1 MSNPNRLSRL
11 AAGVA
16 LVALSASIAVAQ
28 GSGSITGLVKDTS
41 GGTLP
46 GATVTVV
53 NVATEVPQT
62 ALTDVQ
68 GQFQFPQLPPGP
80 YRIVVELQG
89 FKRVEKRDVVLSTAT
104 RLNVGDFVLDVGAM
118 TETITVAAE
127 AGRLQIQ
134 TESAERSDLVTNTQL
149 RDLALNGRNI
159 GDLFKTIPGVIAGG
173 TQTTSTVANVVGSFN
188 INGTRN
194 NQHEYTVDGV
204 TNLNLGNNT
213 GALVSINPDALEE
226 VKILTSNYQ
235 AEFGKAGGGF
245 IALTTR
251 SGTNRYRGGLRYFK
265 RHESLNANSFFNNA
279 TDRPKPLYRYD
290 YSGWDFGGPLP
301 IGGTRESRRMFFFAA
316 QEYYQQKTPAGAAQ
330 SIRVPTALERGGDFS
345 QTRDG
350 NGNAIAVRDPLTG
363 QPFPNNTIPSSRF
376 APGMRAL
383 LDIFPQPNAPE
394 GGALYN
400 YTSQLSGDIPRREDI
415 FRFDWQAAATTRL
428 SVRYIHNKDEDFRP
442 YGTTTAA
449 FNFPLSNV
457 VRKNGPGTTLS
468 ATVTHAFGPSLV
480 NELVYGLGR
489 GGVFIGPVDD
499 LATRASHGVDVP
511 LLFGSADPDGILPSV
526 AFGGVANQT
535 FANTNFN
542 GTPFDQKFIIHNVYE
557 SLTKMAG
564 RHSFKGGFFYQHAT
578 NRRTSFGPVQANLA
592 FGATHPQNTGHPF
605 ANALLGLFD
614 TYTQAEA
621 KITSNYV
628 YQNIEGYLQDTW
640 KIRPHLTLD
649 YGLRLSHY
657 QPIYDQENRLGFF
670 NPDLYDPAQAVRL
683 YRPVCVTVS
692 PCAARAIDPAI
703 STAPTVANTQPAN
716 YVGTIVPNSGN
727 LTNGI
732 GRAADGYAA
741 GGFTTAPVLWGPRLG
756 FAWDVRGDR
765 RAVVRGGFGIT
776 YDRIDTD
783 RVADAIT
790 NPPGIQVATLSNGT
804 ISSLATAGRSDIIPV
819 NADVVG
825 WPEDGKVPTVY
836 SYSIGVQKDIGW
848 DMSVDIAYV
857 GTQSRHN
864 PRQTDLNAVPY
875 GAMFLRE
882 NQDPTR
888 YNGTVPAVEP
898 TLPAAHAAAGLPF
911 SGATPL
917 NVNLL
922 RPYAGY
928 GSLRSR
934 LFDSKASFNSL
945 QASVQRRFSR
955 NLSFGASYTLS
966 QAKTDSAGVGDA
978 TSPFDLAGYDYALAN
993 FDRTHYFVVNYVW
1006 NVPAGSRLLGGG
1018 LLARGLLD
1026 NWTLSGIS
1034 WISSGNPAEMGLSI
1048 SGINVTNRLLGT
1060 DSGGQAGDL
1069 QPRFRVQG
1077 DPQGAPDEIALP
1089 AIQVPGIGD
1098 RGPYD
1103 RFYLRNPGFNNHDL
1117 SVFKNFPLPGG
1128 NASRYFQFRLEMFN
1142 VFNHTQFSGVNR
1154 TTNLTN
1160 GAGQTGAAILNDYT
1174 NLAITN
1180 NLRPAGATQPLG
1192 TFFGEY
1198 NAVRDPRII
1207 QVGVKL
1213 YF

>member
-1 MSNPNRLSRL
+1 
-11 AAGVA
+11 
-16 LVALSASIAVAQ
+16 
-28 GSGSITGLVKDTS
+28 
-41 GGTLP
+41 
-46 GATVTVV
+46 
-53 NVATEVPQT
+53 
-62 ALTDVQ
+62 
-68 GQFQFPQLPPGP
+68 
-80 YRIVVELQG
+80 
-89 FKRVEKRDVVLSTAT
+89 
-104 RLNVGDFVLDVGAM
+104 
-118 TETITVAAE
+118 
-127 AGRLQIQ
+127 
-134 TESAERSDLVTNTQL
+134 
-149 RDLALNGRNI
+149 
-159 GDLFKTIPGVIAGG
+159 
-173 TQTTSTVANVVGSFN
+173 
-188 INGTRN
+188 
-194 NQHEYTVDGV
+194 
-204 TNLNLGNNT
+204 
-213 GALVSINPDALEE
+213 
-226 VKILTSNYQ
+226 
-235 AEFGKAGGGF
+235 
-245 IALTTR
+245 
-251 SGTNRYRGGLRYFK
+251 
-265 RHESLNANSFFNNA
+265 
-279 TDRPKPLYRYD
+279 
-290 YSGWDFGGPLP
+290 
-301 IGGTRESRRMFFFAA
+301 MFFFAA
-316 QEYYQQKTPAGAAQ
+316 QEYYQQQTPAGAAQ
-330 SIRVPTALERGGDFS
+330 NIRVPTALERGGDFS

-350 NGNAIAVRDPLTG
+350 NGNAIVVRDPLTG

-376 APGMRAL
+376 AQGMRAL

-415 FRFDWQAAATTRL
+415 FRFDWQAASSTRL

-499 LATRASHGVDVP
+499 LSTRAQSWRRRAAALRRRRSRRHPAERGVRRRRQPDVRQHQLQRHALRP
-511 LLFGSADPDGILPSV
+511 EVHHPQRLREPDQDGGAALVQGRVLLPARHQPAHVVRPGAGEPGVRRDAPAEHRPSV
-526 AFGGVANQT
+526 RQRA
-535 FANTNFN
+535 
-542 GTPFDQKFIIHNVYE
+542 
-557 SLTKMAG
+557 L
-564 RHSFKGGFFYQHAT
+564 GF
-578 NRRTSFGPVQANLA
+578 
-592 FGATHPQNTGHPF
+592 
-605 ANALLGLFD
+605 FD

-628 YQNIEGYLQDTW
+628 YQNIEGYVQDSW
-640 KIRPHLTLD
+640 KIKPNLTLD

-703 STAPTVANTQPAN
+703 SGAPTVANTRPAN
-716 YVGTIVPNSGN
+716 YVGTVVPNSGN

-732 GRAADGYAA
+732 GRAADGYPA

-765 RAVVRGGFGIT
+765 RSVVRGGFGIT

-804 ISSLATAGRSDIIPV
+804 ISSLASAGRSDIIPV

-836 SYSIGVQKDIGW
+836 SYSIGVQKEIGW

-864 PRQTDLNAVPY
+864 PRQTDLNAIPY

-898 TLPAAHAAAGLPF
+898 TLPAAHAAAGVPF

-978 TSPFDLAGYDYALAN
+978 TSPFDLTAYDYALAN

-1006 NVPAGSRLLGGG
+1006 NVPGGSRLLGGG
-1018 LLARGLLD
+1018 LFARGLLD

-1034 WISSGNPAEMGLSI
+1034 WISSGNPAEMG
-1048 SGINVTNRLLGT
+1048 
-1060 DSGGQAGDL
+1060 
-1069 QPRFRVQG
+1069 
-1077 DPQGAPDEIALP
+1077 
-1089 AIQVPGIGD
+1089 
-1098 RGPYD
+1098 
-1103 RFYLRNPGFNNHDL
+1103 
-1117 SVFKNFPLPGG
+1117 
-1128 NASRYFQFRLEMFN
+1128 
-1142 VFNHTQFSGVNR
+1142 
-1154 TTNLTN
+1154 
-1160 GAGQTGAAILNDYT
+1160 
-1174 NLAITN
+1174 
-1180 NLRPAGATQPLG
+1180 
-1192 TFFGEY
+1192 
-1198 NAVRDPRII
+1198 
-1207 QVGVKL
+1207 
-1213 YF
+1213 